1 MSVFLERGITYL
13 AIDQEQKLTTL
24 KSAPS
29 NDLEILQE
37 NNIKSGSEF
46 VKNAIKDFVEALK
59 IASDFLK

>member
-46 VKNAIKDFVEALK
+46 VKNAIKDFFEALK

>member
-29 NDLEILQE
+29 NDLEIL
-37 NNIKSGSEF
+37 
-46 VKNAIKDFVEALK
+46 
-59 IASDFLK
+59 